1 MKHSKKIIVIPFA
14 LLSLILLWSCSFWN
28 DVNIANQ
35 SSSQN
40 IEETTNSSEIIN
52 DSNTD
57 SKKMDMMDEKESM
70 EDNSANKEVMMDS
83 KAVETMDDSDTDS
96 KKMDMMDE
104 KKSMEANSTNK
115 EVMMDSKAVET
126 MDDKSDV
133 KSNASTISTGVYTE
147 YSPEWVENAQGKIV
161 LFFHADWCPACEAI
175 DGKVKNAEIPNG
187 VTILKV
193 NYDNETELKKK
204 YGVTTQTTFV
214 QIDSE
219 WNKIKKWFWA
229 RSLDDIINKLQ

>member
-83 KAVETMDDSDTDS
+83 KAVETMDD
-96 KKMDMMDE
+96 
-104 KKSMEANSTNK
+104 
-115 EVMMDSKAVET
+115 
-126 MDDKSDV
+126 KSDV

-175 DGKVKNAEIPNG
+175 DGKVKNAEVPNG